1 MGDRAAAVLSL
12 IAAAAAVYA
21 ICRDLRCGRFPAAF
35 GAAAWVLS
43 DSMLRPGAAAEA
55 PAASLL
61 VPFALAGVFSREKRC
76 WPILALAA
84 VCLAL
89 RWRSSGAAAAELEA
103 LVLAILAALG
113 AQRLW
118 DGEGG
123 PAFLV
128 GAAGAFVFALARTAA
143 SVRLLEAAPLA
154 AALLLVAFVS
164 REFRARAGLVA
175 LVALFTLQRAAEIGS
190 GTPAAAVF
198 TAGRSGPS
206 AR

>member
-1 MGDRAAAVLSL
+1 MAERAAAVLSL

-21 ICRDLRCGRFPAAF
+21 ICRDLRCGRFSAAF

-43 DSMLRPGAAAEA
+43 DSLLRPGAAAEA

-61 VPFALAGVFSREKRC
+61 VPFALAGVFSREKRR
-76 WPILALAA
+76 WSVLGLAA

-89 RWRSSGAAAAELEA
+89 RWRSSGAAAELEA

-143 SVRLLEAAPLA
+143 SARLLEAAPVA
-154 AALLLVAFVS
+154 AALLIVAFVS

-175 LVALFTLQRAAEIGS
+175 LVALFALQRAAEIGS

-198 TAGRSGPS
+198 TAGRSGSS